1 MAHLINVFNALKGVQ
16 FYFVLHVKYPWC
28 KIWTSCKSSTCVSGS
43 PDSNEFN
50 LLEPFLMC
58 TIMLIKTNTGRE
70 GGGVDPG

>member
-1 MAHLINVFNALKGVQ
+1 M
-16 FYFVLHVKYPWC
+16 
-28 KIWTSCKSSTCVSGS
+28 SGS
-43 PDSNEFN
+43 PDSNEIN